1 MGKSKPKPSQPY
13 QGPQFGAQQQ
23 LLSDTVL
30 GNMLGQNAYNRS
42 GASGPVWN
50 VGTSYASGQS
60 GGSYYPGGT
69 NYNPIM
75 KTLGTGGTGLNQGYM
90 LQGGGGG
97 FGSGNKD
104 LDKINQYRA
113 LNYAQLGQIQPNA
126 PQGFQYAGA
135 PIAGQMGSNTTVGRL
150 PATTTGSGMRYRP
163 FQFWD
168 PGANFTERTPFQFTE
183 TPRVNVQDI
192 YAPQMD
198 IARRDLTD
206 QAQKSEEQILADMN
220 RRGMLTSG
228 AANRAVML
236 NLQERDRRLADLSSQ
251 YSIEHG
257 RMQLQ
262 EDQMRRQME
271 AQRQLSQAE
280 ELFRQMGATDEQAKF
295 LASQNVNLQ
304 GQQAGQNLAGFQA
317 NLGAQQQQYG
327 QGLSNAQL
335 LMGQQGQQFQ
345 QALQGRQQAT
355 AEEQLANLFRRQP
368 LEDLMKMWQ
377 QQSGQIG
384 ATEGSAGAMGVLG
397 PLIGM
402 GLSFI

>member
-1 MGKSKPKPSQPY
+1 
-13 QGPQFGAQQQ
+13 
-23 LLSDTVL
+23 
-30 GNMLGQNAYNRS
+30 MLGQNAYNRS

-75 KTLGTGGTGLNQGYM
+75 KTLGTGGGLNQGYM
-90 LQGGGGG
+90 LQGGGG
-97 FGSGNKD
+97 SGNKD
-104 LDKINQYRA
+104 FDAINQYRA
-113 LNYAQLGQIQPNA
+113 LNYAQLGQIQPNR

-135 PIAGQMGSNTTVGRL
+135 PIAGQMGTNTTLGTPR
-150 PATTTGSGMRYRP
+150 TTTGSNMRYNP

-192 YAPQMD
+192 YGPQMD

-236 NLQERDRRLADLSSQ
+236 NMQERDRRLADLSSQ
-251 YSIEHG
+251 YSIEQG

-262 EDQMRRQME
+262 EDQLRRQME

>member
-1 MGKSKPKPSQPY
+1 
-13 QGPQFGAQQQ
+13 
-23 LLSDTVL
+23 
-30 GNMLGQNAYNRS
+30 MLGQNAYNRM
-42 GASGPVWN
+42 GTYGPVWN
-50 VGTSYASGQS
+50 SGTSYASGGGYGGSYS

-75 KTLGTGGTGLNQGYM
+75 KTLGTGGTGFNQGYM
-90 LQGGGGG
+90 LQGGGGYQS
-97 FGSGNKD
+97 SGNLA
-104 LDKINQYRA
+104 LDKINQSRA

-150 PATTTGSGMRYRP
+150 PATTTGSGMRYQP

-183 TPRVNVQDI
+183 TPKINVQDI
-192 YAPQMD
+192 YTPQMD

-206 QAQKSEEQILADMN
+206 QYSKSMEEQLAALN
-220 RRGMLTSG
+220 SRGMLTSG
-228 AANRAVML
+228 AANRAEML

-251 YSIEHG
+251 YSIEQG

-271 AQRQLSQAE
+271 FQRQLSQAE
-280 ELFRQMGATDEQAKF
+280 ELFRQMGATDEQARF

-304 GQQAGQNLAGFQA
+304 GMQAGQNLSAFGQ